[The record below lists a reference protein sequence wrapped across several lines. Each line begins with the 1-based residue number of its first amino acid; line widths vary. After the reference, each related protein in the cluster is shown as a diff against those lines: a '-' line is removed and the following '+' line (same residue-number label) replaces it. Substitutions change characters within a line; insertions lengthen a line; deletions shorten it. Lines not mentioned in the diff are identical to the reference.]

1 MTILFI
7 LNCGSIMNVG
17 FEKVYLMQNSANAQV
32 SEVLSTYI
40 YKLGLLNL
48 DYGYSAAVNLFNS
61 LVNFVLVVTVNTI
74 TRKMGGN
81 SLW

>member
-1 MTILFI
+1 
-7 LNCGSIMNVG
+7 
-17 FEKVYLMQNSANAQV
+17 MQNTANLSV

-40 YKLGLLNL
+40 YKMGMLNL

-61 LVNFVLVVTVNTI
+61 LINLLLVVSVNGI
-74 TRKMGGN
+74 TRKMGQN

>member
-1 MTILFI
+1 
-7 LNCGSIMNVG
+7 
-17 FEKVYLMQNSANAQV
+17 MQNSANAQV

>member
-1 MTILFI
+1 M
-7 LNCGSIMNVG
+7 
-17 FEKVYLMQNSANAQV
+17 
-32 SEVLSTYI
+32 LSTYI